1 MGAVLEL
8 QTKQMELSLQATK
21 IMETVDVLFDPVT
34 TCLCHSASERME
46 QDRLLIDSLVL
57 CGISVDPQLAATQQG
72 HARTTVML
80 IGTKGRDGKILETAR
95 EFEKTMP
102 Y

>member
-80 IGTKGRDGKILETAR
+80 IGAKGSDGKILDVAR
-95 EFEKTMP
+95 EFEKTMS